1 MNYNTDYCL
10 LKVDKPSAN
19 THRFAMFHIPVEEV
33 NVMHIYRNN
42 VDMTFQEIK
51 TQLEKLGFDFSQQRV
66 VAKDSGKPEII
77 YEDGKPDGMTLA
89 TAGYIDYLLTDMY
102 STVAMSY
109 EYQYGCRINLKY
121 TYHAIPY
128 HFMLNSIQDAS
139 YRVKRTNISNN
150 GVLKEEEIAKA
161 DMGFDLI
168 YSVPKYL
175 DENVAHQEREADIK
189 EWKYWL
195 DRGKRGPRIVPIKN
209 INILDVKPTESIK
222 VVENKN
228 LIQESPIMVAE
239 PEKRPIQERPITVAE
254 PKPSVAKSVAKSESG
269 TTVTESEKR
278 PIEIAKDMARELLK
292 EKMIAERD
300 TIKTEKPVVKPEPKT
315 TVTEPKTTVTENTLG
330 LNDYKVLQYLSGY
343 EAPKK
348 DKDGKK
354 IYEPPRE
361 KLKFSGKS
369 LNYMFNNSQVYVKV
383 TIFNP
388 LAEKQTYEVV
398 YYHPLADEKMYIITS
413 EKDRSFVDFKQSL
426 NEKYLL
432 KFNKIYRRVRYVKDG
447 FAAYGIKDGSLVN
460 DNKVIYSYSN
470 LKDFY
475 LGANT
480 KIKSILQE
488 NSDLMYAIQKNDN
501 EFVIKSAVADEIIKT
516 VNSKADVE
524 NELGK
529 TQSYMVAK
537 DLTHVLIPVKDLDD
551 LIVNF
556 PEMAEK
562 MGVQIERLTV

>member
-51 TQLEKLGFDFSQQRV
+51 TQLEKLGFDFSKLRV
-66 VAKDSGKPEII
+66 VAKDSGKSEVI

-109 EYQYGCRINLKY
+109 ENQYGFRLNLKY
-121 TYHAIPY
+121 TYDAIPY

-175 DENVAHQEREADIK
+175 DENVAHQEREADIE

-195 DRGKRGPRIVPIKN
+195 NRGKRGPRIVPIKN

-228 LIQESPIMVAE
+228 LIQESPI
-239 PEKRPIQERPITVAE
+239 TVAE
-254 PKPSVAKSVAKSESG
+254 P
-269 TTVTESEKR
+269 EKR

-300 TIKTEKPVVKPEPKT
+300 AIKTEKPVAKSEPKPLVANSVAKTEPKTTVAEPKTTITEPKT
-315 TVTEPKTTVTENTLG
+315 TVTEPKTTVTRPKTTVTGNTLS

-348 DKDGKK
+348 DKDGKI

-369 LNYMFNNSQVYVKV
+369 LNYKFNARQVYVKV

-388 LAEKQTYEVV
+388 LAEKQKYEVV

-413 EKDRSFVDFKQSL
+413 EKNRSFVDFKQSL

-432 KFNKIYRRVRYVKDG
+432 KFNKMDRRERYVKNG

>member
-51 TQLEKLGFDFSQQRV
+51 AQLEKLGFDFSNLRV
-66 VAKDSGKPEII
+66 VAKDSGKPEVI

-89 TAGYIDYLLTDMY
+89 TAGHIDYLLTDMY

-109 EYQYGCRINLKY
+109 ENQYGFPLDLRYSYN
-121 TYHAIPY
+121 AVPY
-128 HFMLNSIQDAS
+128 HFLLNSIQDAS

-150 GVLKEEEIAKA
+150 GMLKEEEIAKA

-175 DENVAHQEREADIK
+175 DENVAHQEREVDIE

-195 DRGKRGPRIVPIKN
+195 ERGKRGPRIVPIKN

-228 LIQESPIMVAE
+228 LIQESPITVAK
-239 PEKRPIQERPITVAE
+239 PEKKPIQERPITVA
-254 PKPSVAKSVAKSESG
+254 
-269 TTVTESEKR
+269 ESEKR

-300 TIKTEKPVVKPEPKT
+300 AIKTEKSVAKTEPST
-315 TVTEPKTTVTENTLG
+315 TVTEPKTTVTGNTLS

-348 DKDGKK
+348 DKDGKI

>member
-175 DENVAHQEREADIK
+175 DENVAHQEREADIE

-195 DRGKRGPRIVPIKN
+195 NRGKRGPRIVPIKN

-228 LIQESPIMVAE
+228 LIQESPITVAE

-254 PKPSVAKSVAKSESG
+254 P
-269 TTVTESEKR
+269 EKK
-278 PIEIAKDMARELLK
+278 PIETAKDMARELLK

-300 TIKTEKPVVKPEPKT
+300 AIKTEKPVAKSEPKT
-315 TVTEPKTTVTENTLG
+315 TVAEPKTTVTENKLG

-348 DKDGKK
+348 DKDGKI

-369 LNYMFNNSQVYVKV
+369 LNYKFNTSQVYVKV

-388 LAEKQTYEVV
+388 LAEKQKYEVV
-398 YYHPLADEKMYIITS
+398 YYHPLADAKMYIITS

-426 NEKYLL
+426 KEKYLL
-432 KFNKIYRRVRYVKDG
+432 QFNKMDRRERYVKDG

>member
-51 TQLEKLGFDFSQQRV
+51 TQLEKLGFDFSNLRV

-77 YEDGKPDGMTLA
+77 YVDNKIEGMTLA
-89 TAGYIDYLLTDMY
+89 TAGHIDYLLTDMY

-109 EYQYGCRINLKY
+109 ENQYGFPLDLRYSYN
-121 TYHAIPY
+121 AVPY
-128 HFMLNSIQDAS
+128 HFLLNSIQDAS

-175 DENVAHQEREADIK
+175 DENVAHQEREADIE

-195 DRGKRGPRIVPIKN
+195 NRGKRGPRIVPIKN

-228 LIQESPIMVAE
+228 LIQESPIMVA
-239 PEKRPIQERPITVAE
+239 
-254 PKPSVAKSVAKSESG
+254 KPVAKIEPS
-269 TTVTESEKR
+269 TTVTEPEKR

-300 TIKTEKPVVKPEPKT
+300 AIKTEKSVAKPEPKT
-315 TVTEPKTTVTENTLG
+315 TVTEPKTTVAKSEPKTTVTGNTLS

-369 LNYMFNNSQVYVKV
+369 LNYKFNTSQVYVKV
-383 TIFNP
+383 TISNP
-388 LAEKQTYEVV
+388 LAEKQKYEVV

-426 NEKYLL
+426 KEKYLL
-432 KFNKIYRRVRYVKDG
+432 QFNKMDRRERYVKDG

-488 NSDLMYAIQKNDN
+488 NSDLMYAIQKNNN

-529 TQSYMVAK
+529 TKSFIVVN